1 MILNALHKEAT
12 ISQSENAV
20 LTRVINWAAWL
31 DTNTISTSTWDGDG
45 MTVSSESNTTTTAT
59 CNLTAS
65 PGKYRVINKITTSD
79 GQTAE
84 RFLNITVL
92 PNEYTTDYE

>member
-1 MILNALHKEAT
+1 MILNALHKEAKAV
-12 ISQSENAV
+12 QSENAD
-20 LTRVINWAAWL
+20 LTYVVNWAAWL

-45 MTVSSESNTTTTAT
+45 MTVSSETNTTTTAT

-65 PGKYRVINKITTSD
+65 PGIYKVINKVVTSD

-84 RFLNITVL
+84 RILNITVL
-92 PNEYTTDYE
+92 TNDYTRDYA